1 MHLSSHRRLAPLGR
15 GYASWNAFCR
25 AAGELSSDGSLIRPG
40 RVWLDRGSVRA
51 NCSELAAGR
60 EDHATTIRINRTWT
74 NIRRGLGRTGTCP
87 EPRCITFTIA
97 SAGRRRAAT
106 STSAAAAVRRA
117 RCAQLPRHHS
127 ITSAY
132 ATELPCSAVC
142 LAACRAA
149 QPSVRRLARPSLRCR
164 GRSCCRWQARQLR
177 ARLPLAGEWSLQG
190 REQGRER
197 FGFFG
202 AGYG

>member
-1 MHLSSHRRLAPLGR
+1 MYLRSHRRLTPLGR
-15 GYASWNAFCR
+15 GLCQLKSLLPGCR
-25 AAGELSSDGSLIRPG
+25 RALGQLSSDGSLTKPG
-40 RVWLDRGSVRA
+40 RDWLDRGSDQA
-51 NCSELAAGR
+51 SCSEFAAGC
-60 EDHATTIRINRTWT
+60 EYHATTVRINRTWT

-117 RCAQLPRHHS
+117 RCAQLSRHHS

-149 QPSVRRLARPSLRCR
+149 QQPSVRRLVRPSLRCR
-164 GRSCCRWQARQLR
+164 GRGCCRWQARQL
-177 ARLPLAGEWSLQG
+177 
-190 REQGRER
+190 
-197 FGFFG
+197 
-202 AGYG
+202 